1 MPHTIPIRA
10 ASDRDAA
17 DICAIHNAQGVATTA
32 SYRLSPGTAAERAA
46 WLARH
51 RREGFPVL
59 VALDGDER
67 VIGFAAYERF
77 RELPG
82 YDPTVEHS
90 VYTAPEHEHEGIGR
104 ALMTELIGLARR
116 AGLHAM
122 VGVVDADNK
131 ASLAFHEHLGF
142 TICGVLPQVG
152 RKFDRW
158 LDTAVLVRLLDE
170 PPTGAGER
178 RPRS

>member
-1 MPHTIPIRA
+1 MAGSPRSSGTKNDGSRA
-10 ASDRDAA
+10 R
-17 DICAIHNAQGVATTA
+17 G
-32 SYRLSPGTAAERAA
+32 GTAAERAA

-90 VYTAPEHEHEGIGR
+90 VYTAPGHEHEGIGR

>member
-1 MPHTIPIRA
+1 M
-10 ASDRDAA
+10 
-17 DICAIHNAQGVATTA
+17 
-32 SYRLSPGTAAERAA
+32 
-46 WLARH
+46 
-51 RREGFPVL
+51 
-59 VALDGDER
+59 
-67 VIGFAAYERF
+67 IGFAAYERF

-90 VYTAPEHEHEGIGR
+90 VYTAPGHEHEGIGR

-178 RPRS
+178 RPRSWDARHGG